1 MWSSSG
7 RGRLV
12 RWVLGVALGVAALAT
27 LLAGRGELAAAR
39 ARLTHPAP
47 GPVAAAIGLE
57 ALSLAA
63 YALAQRRALATSVR
77 VPLARLAAIT
87 LVNDALALTVPG
99 EPAVSSAYRYAQ
111 YRRAGAEAPVAGWVV
126 VTVMVAQAVAL
137 SAVLALGIVV
147 ALLSA
152 AHPPALAS
160 TLVLLVVVLAVGAS
174 LLQRNRAVRLLAG
187 AVRAVSWALR
197 RRRARILARVED
209 VLAQMR
215 EVDPGRAGRATVIAW
230 VAIAWLA
237 DAACLAAA
245 FAAVDA
251 TVPWRALLLAYGV
264 AQILAVLP
272 LAPGGLGVV
281 EGGLAA
287 ILIAYGTPHATA
299 VAAVLAYRLVT
310 YWGAAAVG
318 WAAFALQ
325 AARRARGPAPTVSDG
340 PGRAPR
346 VTP

>member
-1 MWSSSG
+1 MVGRLG

-39 ARLTHPAP
+39 ARLTHPAL
-47 GPVAAAIGLE
+47 GPVAAAVGLE
-57 ALSLAA
+57 AASLIA
-63 YALAQRRALATSVR
+63 YALAQRRALATAVR
-77 VPLARLAAIT
+77 VPLARLVVVSLA
-87 LVNDALALTVPG
+87 NDALALTVPG

-111 YRRAGAEAPVAGWVV
+111 YRRAGVEAPVAGWAV

-137 SAVLALGIVV
+137 STVLALGIVV

-160 TLVLLVVVLAVGAS
+160 TLVLLAVVLVAGAS

-187 AVRAVSWALR
+187 AVRLVRWALGTR
-197 RRRARILARVED
+197 RPRVLARVED

-215 EVDPGRAGRATVIAW
+215 EVDPGRAGLATVIAW
-230 VAIAWLA
+230 AAGAWLA

-245 FAAVDA
+245 FAAVHA
-251 TVPWRALLLAYGV
+251 ALPWRALLLAYGV

-281 EGGLAA
+281 EGGLAF
-287 ILIAYGTPHATA
+287 ILIAYGTPHAAA
-299 VAAVLAYRLVT
+299 VAAVLAYRLIT

-325 AARRARGPAPTVSDG
+325 VTRRARGPAPTVSDG
-340 PGRAPR
+340 RGRAGR
-346 VTP
+346 ITP

>member
-1 MWSSSG
+1 MWSTAG

-39 ARLTHPAP
+39 AQLTHPAT
-47 GPVAAAIGLE
+47 GPAAAAVSLE
-57 ALSLAA
+57 AASLAA
-63 YALAQRRALATSVR
+63 YALAQRRALATAVR
-77 VPLARLAAIT
+77 VPLARLAVVT

-111 YRRAGAEAPVAGWVV
+111 YRRAGVDAPVAGWAI

-160 TLVLLVVVLAVGAS
+160 TLVLLAVVLVAGIG
-174 LLQRNRAVRLLAG
+174 LLQRNRAVRMLSG
-187 AVRAVSWALR
+187 AVRVA
-197 RRRARILARVED
+197 RRAFGARRPRALERVEG
-209 VLAQMR
+209 VLTQMR
-215 EVDPGRAGRATVIAW
+215 EVHPGRAGQVAVIAW
-230 VAIAWLA
+230 AASAWLA

-245 FAAVDA
+245 FAAVHA
-251 TVPWRALLLAYGV
+251 TIPWRALLLAYGI

-272 LAPGGLGVV
+272 LAPGGLGLV
-281 EGGLAA
+281 EGGLAV
-287 ILIAYGTPHATA
+287 ILVAYGAPHAAA

-318 WAAFALQ
+318 WAAFGLQ
-325 AARRARGPAPTVSDG
+325 AVRRARGPSGTASSD